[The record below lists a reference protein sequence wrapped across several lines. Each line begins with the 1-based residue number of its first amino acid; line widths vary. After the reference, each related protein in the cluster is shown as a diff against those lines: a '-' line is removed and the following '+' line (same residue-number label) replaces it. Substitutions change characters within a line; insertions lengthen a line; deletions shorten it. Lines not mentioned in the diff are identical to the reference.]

1 MERNPIILGQADI
14 ERIFPFS
21 IRLNRNLEIVEY
33 TFSMEEL
40 LGNVRGD
47 SFLDVFNV
55 KNKDA
60 FESLDFD
67 SLKENSSVHLQC
79 TIRKSPD
86 CLLQGH
92 LVYQAEND
100 TLVYLILRMDEV
112 PFHDVLHFDSIT
124 TKQMEAELIAA
135 KEKADS
141 SVKAKELFLANIS
154 HEIRTPMNV
163 IIGMAELLDDAG
175 VSDEYKRYIDA
186 IKSSADGLL
195 ELINDILD
203 FSKIEAG
210 HLVLE
215 ETPSNLHKLFSQIEL
230 TFSERA
236 RQKGLFFIQQLDK
249 GISDSLLIDT
259 TKLTQVLVNLV
270 SNAVKFTNNGFVK
283 VTAKLM
289 EMDEDGQTIR
299 FEVQDTGI
307 GIQGE
312 NIDSIFKTFI
322 QEDSTVSRKFG
333 GTGLGLSISRSI
345 IERMEGEIEVISEK
359 GVGSVFHFTLKFLFA
374 KQSSQTASINKHS
387 ANQISLKNCRIL
399 IAEDNPMNQMLISAI
414 LDKEEILYDITS
426 NGERCIHRLKES
438 EFDLILM
445 DIQMPV
451 MDGLMATKFI
461 RSEMG
466 STIPIIALTAN
477 ASKDDELIYR
487 DAGMNDH
494 LSKPFR
500 QDALFDKIRILLD
513 KQMAT
518 PCVDEE
524 STIEVMGAQY
534 SLSNIEEIASG
545 DQEFIVSIVETFC
558 KNTPNYLSQISDGLE
573 RQDFEKIR
581 FSAHQMKPSID
592 ILMVMDVKETIRE
605 IEEIATRDKN
615 REEELQLIAEKFVH
629 LSQSLNGV
637 ITDLTERFLL

>member
-1 MERNPIILGQADI
+1 MESNQVILGQTDI

-21 IRLNRNLEIVEY
+21 IRLNTNLEIVNY

-40 LGNVRGD
+40 LGEVRGH
-47 SFLDVFNV
+47 SFLDVFQV
-55 KNKDA
+55 VNKDA
-60 FESLDFD
+60 FGTIDFESF
-67 SLKENSSVHLQC
+67 KNNSSVHLQS
-79 TIRKSPD
+79 TLSASPEL
-86 CLLQGH
+86 LLQGH
-92 LVYQAEND
+92 LVHQADND
-100 TLVYLILRMDEV
+100 TLIYLIFSADSV
-112 PFHDVLHFDSIT
+112 PLNDVLQSDLSL
-124 TKQMEAELIAA
+124 TKQIEAELIAA

-175 VSDEYKRYIDA
+175 VSEEYKRYIDA

-236 RQKGLFFIQQLDK
+236 RQKGLFFIQQLDNS
-249 GISDSLLIDT
+249 ISDSLLIDT
-259 TKLTQVLVNLV
+259 TKLTQVFVNLV

-289 EMDEDGQTIR
+289 DMDDASQTIR

-312 NIDSIFKTFI
+312 NIDSIFQTFI

-345 IERMEGEIEVISEK
+345 IERMDGDIEVISEK

-374 KQSSQTASINKHS
+374 KQTPKTISIVHENTQKK
-387 ANQISLKNCRIL
+387 SLKNYRIL

-426 NGERCIHRLKES
+426 NGERCIQRLKET

-451 MDGLMATKFI
+451 MDGLLATQYI
-461 RSEMG
+461 RNEMG
-466 STIPIIALTAN
+466 SEIPIIALTAN
-477 ASKDDELIYR
+477 ASKDDEMIYR
-487 DAGMNDH
+487 GAGMNDH

-500 QDALFDKIRILLD
+500 QDALFEKIRSLCDTQLM
-513 KQMAT
+513 K
-518 PCVDEE
+518 EE
-524 STIEVMGAQY
+524 MVEVSIEHEIQANY
-534 SLSNIEEIASG
+534 SLSNIEEIAAG
-545 DQEFIVSIVETFC
+545 DQEFIVSIVDTFC
-558 KNTPNYLSQISDGLE
+558 TNTPNYLSQIAEGIAS
-573 RQDFEKIR
+573 QDLEKIR

-592 ILMVMDVKETIRE
+592 ILMITDVKETIRE
-605 IEEIATRDKN
+605 IEEIAARGEDHD
-615 REEELQLIAEKFVH
+615 EEVRLISKKFDV
-629 LSQSLNGV
+629 LSESLLLV
-637 ITDLTERFLL
+637 ITDLTERFSL

>member
-1 MERNPIILGQADI
+1 MERNPVILGQADI

-40 LGNVRGD
+40 LGNVRGA
-47 SFLDVFNV
+47 SFFDVFTV
-55 KNKDA
+55 KNQEA
-60 FESLDFD
+60 FGSLDFD
-67 SLKENSSVHLQC
+67 SFKENSSVHLQSS
-79 TIRKSPD
+79 IHKSPEF
-86 CLLQGH
+86 LLQGH
-92 LVYQAEND
+92 LVYQSEND
-100 TLVYLILRMDEV
+100 TLVYLILRVDSV
-112 PFHDVLHFDSIT
+112 PLHDVMHFDSIT
-124 TKQMEAELIAA
+124 TKQMEAELLAA

-289 EMDEDGQTIR
+289 EMDEDSQTIR

-307 GIQGE
+307 GIQEE

-345 IERMEGEIEVISEK
+345 IERMDGEIEVISEK
-359 GVGSVFHFTLKFLFA
+359 GVGSVFHFTLRFLFA
-374 KQSSQTASINKHS
+374 KQSTKTATSN
-387 ANQISLKNCRIL
+387 NQAVHQKSLKNCRIL

-426 NGERCIHRLKES
+426 NGERCIQRLKES

-451 MDGLMATKFI
+451 MDGLLATKFI
-461 RSEMG
+461 RNEMG
-466 STIPIIALTAN
+466 SAIPIIALTAN

-500 QDALFDKIRILLD
+500 QDALFDKIRMLWD
-513 KQMAT
+513 KRMET
-518 PCVDEE
+518 PRIEEE
-524 STIEVMGAQY
+524 STIEVPVAQY

-545 DQEFIVSIVETFC
+545 DQEFIVSILDTFC
-558 KNTPNYLSQISDGLE
+558 KNTPNYLNQISDGLA

-592 ILMVMDVKETIRE
+592 ILMVTDVKETIRE
-605 IEEIATRDKN
+605 IEEIAARDKN
-615 REEELQLIAEKFVH
+615 REEELQLISEKFDH
-629 LSQSLNGV
+629 LSQSLNSV
-637 ITDLTERFLL
+637 ITDLTERFSL

>member
-1 MERNPIILGQADI
+1 MKKEHVVLDQGDI

-21 IRLNRNLEIVEY
+21 IRLNRNLEIVNY

-40 LGNVRGD
+40 LGSVRGQ
-47 SFLDVFNV
+47 SFLDIFQVA
-55 KNKDA
+55 NKEAFGTID
-60 FESLDFD
+60 FESF
-67 SLKENSSVHLQC
+67 KNNSSLHLQS
-79 TIRKSPD
+79 TLTASPEFI
-86 CLLQGH
+86 LQGH

-100 TLVYLILRMDEV
+100 TMIYLIFSVDSV
-112 PFHDVLHFDSIT
+112 PLTDASIT
-124 TKQMEAELIAA
+124 KQIEAELIAA

-175 VSDEYKRYIDA
+175 MSEEYKRYIDA

-249 GISDSLLIDT
+249 GINDSLLIDT

-289 EMDEDGQTIR
+289 DMDEEGQTIR

-307 GIQGE
+307 GIQVE

-345 IERMEGEIEVISEK
+345 IERMDGDIEVISEK

-374 KQSSQTASINKHS
+374 KQLSKSGSVRKDEATKK
-387 ANQISLKNCRIL
+387 SLKNCRVL

-426 NGERCIHRLKES
+426 NGERCVQRLKES
-438 EFDLILM
+438 EFDVILM
-445 DIQMPV
+445 DIQMPI
-451 MDGLMATKFI
+451 MDGLMATQFI
-461 RSEMG
+461 RNELKSK
-466 STIPIIALTAN
+466 IPIIALTAN
-477 ASKDDELIYR
+477 ASKDDEMIYR
-487 DAGMNDH
+487 EAGMNDH

-500 QDALFDKIRILLD
+500 QDALFEKIRMLFD
-513 KQMAT
+513 SKVSHGQMEDDH
-518 PCVDEE
+518 VFHEE
-524 STIEVMGAQY
+524 VAYY
-534 SLSNIEEIASG
+534 SLRNIEEIAAG
-545 DQEFIVSIVETFC
+545 DQEFVVSIVETFC
-558 KNTPNYLSQISDGLE
+558 KNTPNYLQQISDGIASK
-573 RQDFEKIR
+573 DFERIR

-592 ILMVMDVKETIRE
+592 ILMVTDVKETIRE
-605 IEEIATRDKN
+605 IEEIATHGKDRN
-615 REEELQLIAEKFVH
+615 GELGLIAEKFH
-629 LSQSLNGV
+629 QLSQSLNSV
-637 ITDLTERFLL
+637 IADLTQRFLL

>member
-1 MERNPIILGQADI
+1 MERNPVILGQADI

-40 LGNVRGD
+40 LGNVRGE
-47 SFLDVFNV
+47 SFLDVFSV
-55 KNKDA
+55 KNQDA
-60 FESLDFD
+60 FGVLDFD
-67 SLKENSSVHLQC
+67 SFKDNSTVHLQS
-79 TIRKSPD
+79 TIRKSSEF
-86 CLLQGH
+86 LLQGH
-92 LVYQAEND
+92 LVYQSEND
-100 TLVYLILRMDEV
+100 TLVYLILRVDSV
-112 PFHDVLHFDSIT
+112 PLHDVLHFDSIT

-283 VTAKLM
+283 VTAKLV
-289 EMDEDGQTIR
+289 EMDEVGQTIR

-322 QEDSTVSRKFG
+322 QEDST
-333 GTGLGLSISRSI
+333 
-345 IERMEGEIEVISEK
+345 
-359 GVGSVFHFTLKFLFA
+359 
-374 KQSSQTASINKHS
+374 
-387 ANQISLKNCRIL
+387 
-399 IAEDNPMNQMLISAI
+399 
-414 LDKEEILYDITS
+414 
-426 NGERCIHRLKES
+426 
-438 EFDLILM
+438 
-445 DIQMPV
+445 
-451 MDGLMATKFI
+451 
-461 RSEMG
+461 
-466 STIPIIALTAN
+466 
-477 ASKDDELIYR
+477 
-487 DAGMNDH
+487 
-494 LSKPFR
+494 
-500 QDALFDKIRILLD
+500 
-513 KQMAT
+513 
-518 PCVDEE
+518 
-524 STIEVMGAQY
+524 
-534 SLSNIEEIASG
+534 
-545 DQEFIVSIVETFC
+545 
-558 KNTPNYLSQISDGLE
+558 
-573 RQDFEKIR
+573 
-581 FSAHQMKPSID
+581 
-592 ILMVMDVKETIRE
+592 
-605 IEEIATRDKN
+605 
-615 REEELQLIAEKFVH
+615 
-629 LSQSLNGV
+629 
-637 ITDLTERFLL
+637 

>member
-1 MERNPIILGQADI
+1 MERNPVILGQADI

-21 IRLNRNLEIVEY
+21 IRLDRHLEIVDY

-40 LGNVRGD
+40 LGNVRGE
-47 SFLDVFNV
+47 SFLDVFHV
-55 KNKDA
+55 KNQDV
-60 FESLDFD
+60 FGSLDFE
-67 SLKENSSVHLQC
+67 SFKANSSVHLQSS
-79 TIRKSPD
+79 IQKSPEF
-86 CLLQGH
+86 LLQGH
-92 LVYQAEND
+92 LVHQVEND
-100 TLVYLILRMDEV
+100 TLVYLIFSVDSV
-112 PFHDVLHFDSIT
+112 PLHDVIHIDAFT

-289 EMDEDGQTIR
+289 EMDEEGQTIR

-345 IERMEGEIEVISEK
+345 IERMDGDIEVLSEK
-359 GVGSVFHFTLKFLFA
+359 GVGSVFHFTLRFLFA
-374 KQSSQTASINKHS
+374 KHSSKPTSINKTDAHKR
-387 ANQISLKNCRIL
+387 SLKTCRIL

-426 NGERCIHRLKES
+426 NGERCIQRLKET

-451 MDGLMATKFI
+451 MDGLVATKFI
-461 RSEMG
+461 REELG
-466 STIPIIALTAN
+466 LKIPIIALTAN
-477 ASKDDELIYR
+477 ASKGDEMIYR
-487 DAGMNDH
+487 EAGMNDH

-500 QDALFDKIRILLD
+500 QDALFEKIRLLCD
-513 KQMAT
+513 KQMDSKNRVEL
-518 PCVDEE
+518 PVDEV
-524 STIEVMGAQY
+524 IKANY

-545 DQEFIVSIVETFC
+545 DQEFIVSIVDTFC
-558 KNTPNYLSQISDGLE
+558 KNTPNYLRQIADGLAAE
-573 RQDFEKIR
+573 DFEKIR

-592 ILMVMDVKETIRE
+592 ILMVTDVKETIRE
-605 IEEIATRDKN
+605 IEEIAARDKN
-615 REEELQLIAEKFVH
+615 REEELQLISEKFVH
-629 LSQSLNGV
+629 LSQSLNSV
-637 ITDLTERFLL
+637 ISDLTERFSL

>member
-1 MERNPIILGQADI
+1 MKKEHVVLDQGDI

-21 IRLNRNLEIVEY
+21 IRLNRNLEIVNY

-40 LGNVRGD
+40 LGSVRGN
-47 SFLDVFNV
+47 SFLDVFQV
-55 KNKDA
+55 VNKEDFGTID
-60 FESLDFD
+60 FESF
-67 SLKENSSVHLQC
+67 KNNSSLHLQS
-79 TIRKSPD
+79 TLSASPEF
-86 CLLQGH
+86 LLQGH

-100 TLVYLILRMDEV
+100 TLIYLIFSVDTV
-112 PFHDVLHFDSIT
+112 PLSEGLLNDSYI

-175 VSDEYKRYIDA
+175 VSEEYKRYIDA

-249 GISDSLLIDT
+249 AISDSLLIDT

-289 EMDEDGQTIR
+289 DLDEKGQTIR

-345 IERMEGEIEVISEK
+345 IERMEGDIEVISEK

-374 KQSSQTASINKHS
+374 QKSPKKGTLRTVDAQKK
-387 ANQISLKNCRIL
+387 SLKNCRIL

-426 NGERCIHRLKES
+426 NGERCIQRLKES
-438 EFDLILM
+438 TFDLILM

-451 MDGLMATKFI
+451 MDGLLATQFI
-461 RSEMG
+461 RNEMK
-466 STIPIIALTAN
+466 SKIPIIALTAN
-477 ASKDDELIYR
+477 ASKDDEMIYR
-487 DAGMNDH
+487 EAGMNDH

-500 QDALFDKIRILLD
+500 QDALFEKIRILCD
-513 KQMAT
+513 SQGT
-518 PCVDEE
+518 DVEVEDEMVVE
-524 STIEVMGAQY
+524 EVAAHY
-534 SLSNIEEIASG
+534 SLLNIEEIAAG
-545 DQEFIVSIVETFC
+545 DQEFVVSIVDTFC
-558 KNTPNYLSQISDGLE
+558 KNTPNYLRQISEGIASK
-573 RQDFEKIR
+573 DFEKIR

-592 ILMVMDVKETIRE
+592 ILLVTDVKETIRE
-605 IEEIATRDKN
+605 IEEIAARG
-615 REEELQLIAEKFVH
+615 REQDEELGLINEKFQQ
-629 LSQSLNGV
+629 LSQSLNSV
-637 ITDLTERFLL
+637 IADLSERFSL

>member
-1 MERNPIILGQADI
+1 MKKEHVVLDQGDI

-21 IRLNRNLEIVEY
+21 IRLNRNLEIVNY

-40 LGNVRGD
+40 LGSVRGQ
-47 SFLDVFNV
+47 SFLAVFQIV
-55 KNKDA
+55 NKEAFGTID
-60 FESLDFD
+60 FESF
-67 SLKENSSVHLQC
+67 KNNSSLHLQS
-79 TIRKSPD
+79 TLSASPEF
-86 CLLQGH
+86 LLQGH

-100 TLVYLILRMDEV
+100 TLIYLIFSVDSV
-112 PFHDVLHFDSIT
+112 PLTDASI

-175 VSDEYKRYIDA
+175 VSEEYKRYIDA

-195 ELINDILD
+195 GLINDILD

-236 RQKGLFFIQQLDK
+236 RQKGLFFIQQLDN
-249 GISDSLLIDT
+249 GINDSLLIDT

-307 GIQGE
+307 GIQVE

-345 IERMEGEIEVISEK
+345 IERMDGDIEVISEK

-374 KQSSQTASINKHS
+374 KQLSKAGSVRKDEATKK
-387 ANQISLKNCRIL
+387 SLKNCRVL

-426 NGERCIHRLKES
+426 NGERCVQRLKES
-438 EFDLILM
+438 EFDVILM

-451 MDGLMATKFI
+451 MDGLLATQFI
-461 RSEMG
+461 RNEMK
-466 STIPIIALTAN
+466 SKIPIIALTAN
-477 ASKDDELIYR
+477 ASKDDEMIYR
-487 DAGMNDH
+487 NAGMNDH

-500 QDALFDKIRILLD
+500 QDALFEKIRMLFDSQEPNVKI
-513 KQMAT
+513 
-518 PCVDEE
+518 EE
-524 STIEVMGAQY
+524 ERVVEEVSSHY
-534 SLSNIEEIASG
+534 SLANIEEIAAG
-545 DQEFIVSIVETFC
+545 DLEFVGSIIETFC
-558 KNTPNYLSQISDGLE
+558 NNTPKYLQQISDGIAS
-573 RQDFEKIR
+573 QDFERIR

-605 IEEIATRDKN
+605 IEEIAARGKN
-615 REEELQLIAEKFVH
+615 QDEELGLIAEKFH
-629 LSQSLNGV
+629 QLSQSLNSV
-637 ITDLTERFLL
+637 ISDLTQRFSV

>member
-1 MERNPIILGQADI
+1 MKKEHVVLDQEDI
-14 ERIFPFS
+14 ELIFPFS
-21 IRLNRNLEIVEY
+21 IRLNRNLEIVNY

-40 LGNVRGD
+40 LGSVRGQ
-47 SFLDVFNV
+47 SFLEVFQIV
-55 KNKDA
+55 NKEAFGTID
-60 FESLDFD
+60 FESF
-67 SLKENSSVHLQC
+67 KNNSSLHLQS
-79 TIRKSPD
+79 TLTASPEFI
-86 CLLQGH
+86 LQGH

-100 TLVYLILRMDEV
+100 TLIYLIFSVDSV
-112 PFHDVLHFDSIT
+112 PLTDASIT
-124 TKQMEAELIAA
+124 KQIEAELIAA

-175 VSDEYKRYIDA
+175 MSEEYKRYIDA

-249 GISDSLLIDT
+249 GINDSLLIDT

-289 EMDEDGQTIR
+289 DMDEEGQTIR

-307 GIQGE
+307 GIQVE

-333 GTGLGLSISRSI
+333 GTGLGLSISGSI
-345 IERMEGEIEVISEK
+345 IERMDGDIEVISEK

-374 KQSSQTASINKHS
+374 KQISKAGNVQKHDANKK
-387 ANQISLKNCRIL
+387 SLKNCRVL

-426 NGERCIHRLKES
+426 NGERCVQRLKES
-438 EFDLILM
+438 EFDVILM

-451 MDGLMATKFI
+451 MDGLLATQFI
-461 RSEMG
+461 RNELKSK
-466 STIPIIALTAN
+466 IPIIALMAN
-477 ASKDDELIYR
+477 ASKDDEMIYR
-487 DAGMNDH
+487 EAGMNDH

-500 QDALFDKIRILLD
+500 QDALFEKIRMLCDSNGTNVHIE
-513 KQMAT
+513 
-518 PCVDEE
+518 DE
-524 STIEVMGAQY
+524 IVIDEVAAHY
-534 SLSNIEEIASG
+534 SLANIEEIAAG
-545 DQEFIVSIVETFC
+545 DLEFVVSIVETFC
-558 KNTPNYLSQISDGLE
+558 NNTPNYLQQISDGIALK
-573 RQDFEKIR
+573 DFERIR

-592 ILMVMDVKETIRE
+592 ILMVTDVKETIRE
-605 IEEIATRDKN
+605 IEEIADRGKDQD
-615 REEELQLIAEKFVH
+615 EELGLIAAKFHH
-629 LSQSLNGV
+629 LSQSLNSV
-637 ITDLTERFLL
+637 IADLTQRFSL

>member
-1 MERNPIILGQADI
+1 MESNQVILGQTDI

-21 IRLNRNLEIVEY
+21 LRFNRNMEIVDY
-33 TFSMEEL
+33 TFSLVEL
-40 LGNVRGD
+40 LGEVRGH
-47 SFLDVFNV
+47 SFLDVFKVVNS
-55 KNKDA
+55 DA
-60 FESLDFD
+60 FGTIDFESF
-67 SLKENSSVHLQC
+67 KNNSSVHLRS
-79 TIRKSPD
+79 TLSTSPEL
-86 CLLQGH
+86 LLQGH
-92 LVYQAEND
+92 LVHQAEND
-100 TLVYLILRMDEV
+100 TLIYLIFSADSV
-112 PFHDVLHFDSIT
+112 PLNDGLLTDSSLA
-124 TKQMEAELIAA
+124 KQMEAELIAA

-175 VSDEYKRYIDA
+175 VSDEYKRYIEA

-249 GISDSLLIDT
+249 DINDSLFIDT
-259 TKLTQVLVNLV
+259 SKLTQVFVNLV

-289 EMDEDGQTIR
+289 DMDDESQTIR

-312 NIDSIFKTFI
+312 NVDSIFQTFT

-345 IERMEGEIEVISEK
+345 IERMDGDIEVISEK

-374 KQSSQTASINKHS
+374 KQAPKTISILNEYTHKK
-387 ANQISLKNCRIL
+387 SLKNCRIL

-426 NGERCIHRLKES
+426 NGERCIQRLKET

-451 MDGLMATKFI
+451 MNGLLATQYI
-461 RSEMG
+461 RNEMG
-466 STIPIIALTAN
+466 SAIPIIALTAN
-477 ASKDDELIYR
+477 ASKDDEMIYR
-487 DAGMNDH
+487 NAGMNDH

-500 QDALFDKIRILLD
+500 QDALFEKIRSLCDAQLM
-513 KQMAT
+513 KKER
-518 PCVDEE
+518 V
-524 STIEVMGAQY
+524 EVSVEREVPVNY
-534 SLSNIEEIASG
+534 SLSSIEEIAAG
-545 DQEFIVSIVETFC
+545 DQEFIVSIVDTFC
-558 KNTPNYLSQISDGLE
+558 KNTPNYLNQIAEGIAAKDL
-573 RQDFEKIR
+573 EKIR

-592 ILMVMDVKETIRE
+592 ILMIMDVKETIRE
-605 IEEIATRDKN
+605 IEEIAARDKN
-615 REEELQLIAEKFVH
+615 RDEEIQFIIEKFQH
-629 LSQSLNGV
+629 LSKSLIRV
-637 ITDLTERFLL
+637 IDDLSERFLV

>member
-1 MERNPIILGQADI
+1 MKKEHVLLDQGDI

-21 IRLNRNLEIVEY
+21 IRLNRNLEIVNY

-40 LGNVRGD
+40 LGSVRGQ
-47 SFLDVFNV
+47 SFLDIFQVANKEAFGTIDFEYF
-55 KNKDA
+55 KN
-60 FESLDFD
+60 
-67 SLKENSSVHLQC
+67 NSSLHLQS
-79 TIRKSPD
+79 TLTASPEFI
-86 CLLQGH
+86 LQGH

-100 TLVYLILRMDEV
+100 TLIYLIFSVDSV
-112 PFHDVLHFDSIT
+112 PLTDASIT
-124 TKQMEAELIAA
+124 KQIEAELIAA

-175 VSDEYKRYIDA
+175 MSEEYKRYIDA

-236 RQKGLFFIQQLDK
+236 RQKGLFFIQQLDS
-249 GISDSLLIDT
+249 GINESLLIDT

-289 EMDEDGQTIR
+289 DMDEEGQTIR

-307 GIQGE
+307 GIQVE

-345 IERMEGEIEVISEK
+345 IERMDGDIKVISEK

-374 KQSSQTASINKHS
+374 KQLSKSGSVRKDEATKK
-387 ANQISLKNCRIL
+387 SLKNCRVL

-426 NGERCIHRLKES
+426 NGERCVQRLKES
-438 EFDLILM
+438 EFDVILM
-445 DIQMPV
+445 DIQMPI
-451 MDGLMATKFI
+451 MDGLMATQFI
-461 RSEMG
+461 RNELKSK
-466 STIPIIALTAN
+466 IPIIALTAN
-477 ASKDDELIYR
+477 ASKDDEMIYR
-487 DAGMNDH
+487 EAGMNDH

-500 QDALFDKIRILLD
+500 QDALFEKIRMLCDSNGTNVQIEN
-513 KQMAT
+513 KI
-518 PCVDEE
+518 VIEE
-524 STIEVMGAQY
+524 DTAHY
-534 SLSNIEEIASG
+534 SLANIEEIAAG
-545 DQEFIVSIVETFC
+545 DQEFVVSIVETFC
-558 KNTPNYLSQISDGLE
+558 NNTPNYLQQISDGIASK
-573 RQDFEKIR
+573 DFERIR

-592 ILMVMDVKETIRE
+592 ILMVTDVKETIRE
-605 IEEIATRDKN
+605 IEEIATRGKGQV
-615 REEELQLIAEKFVH
+615 EELGLITEKFHH
-629 LSQSLNGV
+629 LSQSLNSV
-637 ITDLTERFLL
+637 IADLTERFSV